1 MDKLLCV
8 LNTHELNYMTNVL
21 YKVNMLV
28 CAFVLKDENSWLKDF
43 TYLNVLDISFELLK
57 DDFNTERSST
67 KM

>member
-21 YKVNMLV
+21 YKVNML
-28 CAFVLKDENSWLKDF
+28 AHDMLKDENSWHTDV
-43 TYLNVLDISFELLK
+43 TYLNVLDIPFELLK
-57 DDFNTERSST
+57 DDFNTKRSSA

>member
-21 YKVNMLV
+21 YKVNMLA
-28 CAFVLKDENSWLKDF
+28 CAFVLKDKNSWHNDVA
-43 TYLNVLDISFELLK
+43 YLNVLDIPFKLLK
-57 DDFNTERSST
+57 DDFNTKRSST